1 MVSRLVQAFR
11 ARARDLSG
19 HPGRYGPADEGFT
32 LIELMVVLLIM
43 AILLAI
49 AIPTFLG
56 VKGGASDRSAQSN
69 LDTAVKEAIGV
80 YGNTQSFA
88 TGFQAAGPELTWNND
103 AGGSDFPATLGS
115 GTNLVHAGG
124 STVSYWVGDAATSG
138 DNLALVLA
146 AYSKCTQTCWYVA
159 QLEATPANAE
169 IGGTDSA
176 SFTST
181 SGATTPG
188 TFYAQQQNATDC
200 QASLAIDPFSWGK
213 SWGSAPNNVAS
224 GTTTTTTPPSSGLS
238 PLCTGSNIPVISSA
252 TATGTSSNV
261 VLNITGS
268 NLTSAGEIT
277 QNGITVQGNVLLYGN
292 ANAEYNAQDL
302 VLAAG
307 TYQIQVP

>member
-1 MVSRLVQAFR
+1 
-11 ARARDLSG
+11 
-19 HPGRYGPADEGFT
+19 
-32 LIELMVVLLIM
+32 VVLLIM

-124 STVSYWVGDAATSG
+124 STVSYWVGDAASSG

-146 AYSKCTQTCWYVA
+146 AYSKSSGTCFYVT

-169 IGGTDSA
+169 IGGTDTA

-181 SGATTPG
+181 SGHVLRPAAERHRLPG
-188 TFYAQQQNATDC
+188 QPRYR
-200 QASLAIDPFSWGK
+200 
-213 SWGSAPNNVAS
+213 
-224 GTTTTTTPPSSGLS
+224 
-238 PLCTGSNIPVISSA
+238 PVQ
-252 TATGTSSNV
+252 
-261 VLNITGS
+261 L
-268 NLTSAGEIT
+268 GEEL
-277 QNGITVQGNVLLYGN
+277 GCG
-292 ANAEYNAQDL
+292 AEQRGDHHHNDDHCAVRVPDL
-302 VLAAG
+302 GDHRTRPHFDRPVHVLACGVRCSGRYLAG
-307 TYQIQVP
+307 RGCELRSFVELLHLRSCGASVLGLRSRLLRHLDLMS